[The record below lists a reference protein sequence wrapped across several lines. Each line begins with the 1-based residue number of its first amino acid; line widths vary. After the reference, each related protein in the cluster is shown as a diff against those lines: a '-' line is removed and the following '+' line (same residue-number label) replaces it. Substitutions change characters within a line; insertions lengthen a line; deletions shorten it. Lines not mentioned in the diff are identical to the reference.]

1 MSRNLIL
8 DVSSILRSNE
18 GAAMKKSLV
27 VVKIGDTED
36 MSAEIHTK
44 QNEFLDVYSL
54 YLRTGLKWIKDEAIM
69 KAYELHMMDPRF
81 SCEI

>member
-1 MSRNLIL
+1 
-8 DVSSILRSNE
+8 
-18 GAAMKKSLV
+18 MKKSLM
-27 VVKIGDTED
+27 VVKISDTED
-36 MSAEIHTK
+36 FSAEMHTK

-69 KAYELHMMDPRF
+69 KAYELHMMDPNF

>member
-1 MSRNLIL
+1 
-8 DVSSILRSNE
+8 
-18 GAAMKKSLV
+18 MKKSLV
-27 VVKIGDTED
+27 VVKISDSED
-36 MSAEIHTK
+36 MSAEIHVK

-69 KAYELHMMDPRF
+69 KAYELHMMDSNF

>member
-1 MSRNLIL
+1 
-8 DVSSILRSNE
+8 
-18 GAAMKKSLV
+18 MKKSLV
-27 VVKIGDTED
+27 VVKIGDAED
-36 MSAEIHTK
+36 MSVEIQTK

-54 YLRTGLKWIKDEAIM
+54 YLRTGLKWIKDEAIT

>member
-1 MSRNLIL
+1 
-8 DVSSILRSNE
+8 
-18 GAAMKKSLV
+18 MKKSLV
-27 VVKIGDTED
+27 VVKIGDSED
-36 MSAEIHTK
+36 MSAEIQTK

-54 YLRTGLKWIKDEAIM
+54 YLRTGLKWIKDEAIS